1 MISQTQLIEE
11 QYYHFIVYHECHM
24 KMTNCRLHQNPL
36 KCTFT
41 MHPYIHWKKNHVEI
55 LRDPAIV
62 HFCRKHVVGNLFEKN
77 NSKERRTYKILIKI
91 QKKTKKKFLIFGNFL
106 YMFYLYI
113 CNDFSK
119 SYYLIY
125 ISNLSSISASFCTQI
140 NV

>member
-1 MISQTQLIEE
+1 MKKIISWAVNGDVSYVMISQTQLIEE
-11 QYYHFIVYHECHM
+11 QYYYFIVYHECHM

-91 QKKTKKKFLIFGNFL
+91 QKKRKGNFYNIL
-106 YMFYLYI
+106 ETFCTCLTCIFWWYI
-113 CNDFSK
+113 CNDF
-119 SYYLIY
+119 
-125 ISNLSSISASFCTQI
+125 
-140 NV
+140 